1 MGCVTF
7 SNLPKRHELAKE
19 RRATRQ
25 WLQPN
30 VLTQAGEK
38 LDESARLLAKTV
50 GLIDVTIKVIWVLE
64 M

>member
-1 MGCVTF
+1 MGTA
-7 SNLPKRHELAKE
+7 L
-19 RRATRQ
+19 
-25 WLQPN
+25 

-50 GLIDVTIKVIWVLE
+50 WLIDVTIKVIWVLE